1 MPKVP
6 SQSSLKSLT
15 QSQSKQAKQ
24 PRPKSTSLKTKSL
37 SSDVL
42 VSSSSQAK
50 AKRFDPL
57 SVFKEAIDVDALP
70 EPSAPKPTRKP
81 ASAQTRSKATLK
93 EADVKGK
100 GKEREEPNDKLWVDL
115 YEPTTEEELA
125 VHVKKVDSV
134 RSWFKEALTGDKLRK
149 YRRILVLTGPAGTG
163 KTSTVRVLARE
174 MGFDIMEWRNESNA
188 SKAYTDSD
196 DYDPDEYAPSSHE
209 PFSTFMSRASR
220 CRDVFSS
227 NARPHIILLEDLP
240 NILHSGT
247 QQSFHESLRS
257 LVQPSDV
264 VLPPIVIIISDA
276 GLRGTELD
284 EVGAMHG
291 RDSVIDVRTVLP
303 KEMLNG
309 PFVTRIL
316 FNPIAPTLMTRALK
330 GMLAKRSQQ
339 PSGEFL
345 DTLVATSNGDIRSAI
360 MALQFASVATK
371 PGKKG
376 KSDRAVLEAI
386 TRREQGL
393 VLFHLLGKI
402 LYNKRKGDPPGK
414 SQLQRDIQKEKDL
427 DRTLKNPPPLPDWL
441 SEHNRKASRVDVD
454 SIYADAP
461 IDSSLLSLYIHQ
473 NYIPFCEDID
483 QCEGVSEWLS
493 WVDSSGGEQWYQAN
507 PHRFHLL
514 SLGTMHSL
522 PCPVPRKGHKMFK
535 PYFFEALNKEKEAY
549 DGVRDVRG
557 WLEDKWSRNDV
568 VTSLSGVLKAR
579 DLGPPQTRAP
589 PTHRLFTT
597 LNFARG
603 AGGGDE
609 QLDETDAVVTSEPAM
624 ENQDW
629 DAGYDTQDKRDG
641 GWLESDDIEDF

>member
-42 VSSSSQAK
+42 GLSSSQAK
-50 AKRFDPL
+50 TKRFDPL
-57 SVFKEAIDVDALP
+57 SVV
-70 EPSAPKPTRKP
+70 
-81 ASAQTRSKATLK
+81 Q
-93 EADVKGK
+93 
-100 GKEREEPNDKLWVDL
+100 EPNDKLWVDL

-291 RDSVIDVRTVLP
+291 RDSVIDADLCPR
-303 KEMLNG
+303 
-309 PFVTRIL
+309 

-473 NYIPFCEDID
+473 NYTPFCEDID

-535 PYFFEALNKEKEAY
+535 PYFFEALNKEKEAH

-568 VTSLSGVLKAR
+568 VTSLGGVLKAR

-589 PTHRLFTT
+589 PTHRLFTN

-603 AGGGDE
+603 AGGSDE

-624 ENQDW
+624 EDQDW
-629 DAGYDTQDKRDG
+629 DAGYDTQDKRAG

>member
-42 VSSSSQAK
+42 GLSSSQAK
-50 AKRFDPL
+50 TKRFDPL
-57 SVFKEAIDVDALP
+57 SVV
-70 EPSAPKPTRKP
+70 
-81 ASAQTRSKATLK
+81 Q
-93 EADVKGK
+93 
-100 GKEREEPNDKLWVDL
+100 EPNDKLWVDL

-291 RDSVIDVRTVLP
+291 RDSVIDLR
-303 KEMLNG
+303 
-309 PFVTRIL
+309 

-441 SEHNRKASRVDVD
+441 SEHDRKASRVDVD

-473 NYIPFCEDID
+473 NYTPFCEDID

-522 PCPVPRKGHKMFK
+522 PCPVPRRGHKMFK
-535 PYFFEALNKEKEAY
+535 PYFFDALNKEKEAH

-568 VTSLSGVLKAR
+568 VTSLGGVLKAR
-579 DLGPPQTRAP
+579 DIGPPQTRAP

-603 AGGGDE
+603 AGGDDE

-624 ENQDW
+624 EDQDW
-629 DAGYDTQDKRDG
+629 DAGYGTQDKKDG